1 MGACSR
7 NQQRTLGRQLPLHFI
22 QVGIGFAGAEQSIG
36 SVRLDRCM
44 PVEVRDGLQQMVNSN
59 HFQSR
64 RQARFLSVR
73 PWHHQPAPGLARRQ
87 RRRQHPSNCPHRTG
101 QGQLPQTLHVIQCQ
115 RRHLH
120 TGRENPQ
127 GNRQI
132 EAPAILGQIRRRQIQ
147 RDSPRRKL
155 QPRID
160 DRAAHPI
167 LAFLHRRL
175 GQTDHGQGWQ
185 AVGQMNFYGDGR
197 RLHADLGAA
206 VDDGEGHGRSLS

>member
-1 MGACSR
+1 
-7 NQQRTLGRQLPLHFI
+7 
-22 QVGIGFAGAEQSIG
+22 
-36 SVRLDRCM
+36 M
-44 PVEVRDGLQQMVNSN
+44 PIEMRDCLQQMIHRN
-59 HFQSR
+59 HFQAR
-64 RQARFLSVR
+64 RQARLLGIGPR
-73 PWHHQPAPGLARRQ
+73 HHQRSPGLARRQ
-87 RRRQHPSNCPHRTG
+87 CRRQHSAYGPDRTR
-101 QGQLPQTLHVIQCQ
+101 QRQLPQALHIIERQ